1 MNKSTL
7 SAKFDWLEFTVKNV
21 PIIDLVERILHL
33 PFSEFDELKR
43 GRFGYNSQ
51 LKWNQ
56 GNLFIM
62 YNSEN
67 DKPLNDNMG
76 IHVLISGT
84 GCNTYGSEHDI
95 RSMMCCVIAC
105 CDYNFSRIDLA
116 IDDKEERLLKY
127 DVIKNSLANGLCT
140 SRWSKWDEIV
150 SRKIIDNEYLGK
162 TIYLGSKQSD
172 VYCRIYDK
180 SLERKLKANENNDKP
195 WTRIE
200 MVYKK
205 ERANMLAVHIMDN
218 NNIGKLFRATI
229 NNYVRFLKHKKDD
242 TNRSRWTTS
251 EWWVEFL
258 DEAEKLR
265 LTIVR
270 EDTSIPEM
278 QDWVEKQVSPTL
290 AAILTAHE
298 GEASWLHSILNKGKT
313 RLKQKHL
320 DAISDHIKEQYK

>member
-1 MNKSTL
+1 MIKSTL

-21 PIIDLVERILHL
+21 PITDLIERILHL

-51 LKWNQ
+51 LKWAQ

-62 YNSEN
+62 YNADDN
-67 DKPLNDNMG
+67 KPLNDNMG
-76 IHVLISGT
+76 VHVLISGT

-95 RSMMCCVIAC
+95 RKMMCCIIAC
-105 CDYNFSRIDLA
+105 CEYNFSRIDLA

-127 DVIKNSLANGLCT
+127 DVIKHSLANGLCT

-205 ERANMLAVHIMDN
+205 ERANMLAIHIMDN
-218 NNIGKLFRATI
+218 DNVGKLFRSTI

-242 TNRSRWTTS
+242 KNRSRWLS
-251 EWWVEFL
+251 AEWWVEFL
-258 DEAEKLR
+258 DEADKLR

-298 GEASWLHSILNKGKT
+298 GESSWLHSILNKGKS